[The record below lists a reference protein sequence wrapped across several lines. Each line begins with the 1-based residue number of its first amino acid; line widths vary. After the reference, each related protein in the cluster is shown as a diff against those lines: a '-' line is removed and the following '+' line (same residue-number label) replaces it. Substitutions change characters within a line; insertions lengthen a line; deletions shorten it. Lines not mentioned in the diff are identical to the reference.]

1 MNSATAVGCTVL
13 LALLTGT
20 HAATWGAFK
29 DSPFESFKRLSF
41 VRSIVLA
48 VTAAFVLS
56 TATGLA
62 TALGLPVLVG
72 VLYATE
78 RFATEWWKSFIREDE
93 QGAYAI
99 PMRVAVRGRTV
110 DARFPRYVTGAVV
123 LAGAVMAGWTAA
135 VLQPEDGGPAWLL
148 VLVGS
153 VGGWLTAAGGA
164 WKDAPVEGF
173 SGWKFLRSPTV
184 ATAWTVLLMLFTD
197 DWVALAVGA
206 GGLSVLSIETYK
218 TFFTRG
224 RPPGKFAGKP
234 VRHVAQPQRNRCRLL
249 HAGSY
254 ACLACAAGLAALIGG
269 PALPSPTAFLLV
281 GLAAGALTIALL
293 VAAVDPAQGPAD
305 QRRVA
310 QDADRLDRQSRTSGV
325 EDALRRA
332 ER

>member
-29 DSPFESFKRLSF
+29 DSPFEGFKRLSF

-56 TATGLA
+56 TTTGLA

-148 VLVGS
+148 VLVGA

-184 ATAWTVLLMLFTD
+184 ATAWT
-197 DWVALAVGA
+197 
-206 GGLSVLSIETYK
+206 
-218 TFFTRG
+218 
-224 RPPGKFAGKP
+224 
-234 VRHVAQPQRNRCRLL
+234 
-249 HAGSY
+249 
-254 ACLACAAGLAALIGG
+254 LAAD
-269 PALPSPTAFLLV
+269 
-281 GLAAGALTIALL
+281 
-293 VAAVDPAQGPAD
+293 AVHP
-305 QRRVA
+305 
-310 QDADRLDRQSRTSGV
+310 
-325 EDALRRA
+325 
-332 ER
+332 